1 MVKHTHANEAEETL
15 WEEDL
20 RLHAGKE
27 LLICSITSA
36 RSELLLWGS
45 SSSSEHMCTH
55 KGAEGFTFLSAAT
68 LYMAAN
74 SGKYCHSKKWVALLS
89 VFWPCVCVCVCA
101 TIRYGSSPEFSVS
114 GPRSC
119 TAGEDAPFTRESTSG
134 WNEEQGKC
142 QNRLILFQ
150 LGIWERCMNAAG
162 MYTKRKTQH
171 MTTYAAKYNLF
182 SARFIDISVF
192 L

>member
-1 MVKHTHANEAEETL
+1 MRGGLTTACGEGAVNLFHYICQVRAAIVRVQQLIWTHVHTQRRRGVYFFISSHTL
-15 WEEDL
+15 HGCKL
-20 RLHAGKE
+20 RKVLSQQE
-27 LLICSITSA
+27 MS
-36 RSELLLWGS
+36 RSPFCVLT
-45 SSSSEHMCTH
+45 M
-55 KGAEGFTFLSAAT
+55 
-68 LYMAAN
+68 
-74 SGKYCHSKKWVALLS
+74 
-89 VFWPCVCVCVCA
+89 CVCVCVCA

-150 LGIWERCMNAAG
+150 LGIWERCMNADG